1 MRAIE
6 RWASLLNRWRPSGG
20 ILAFWVC
27 LRIDCVFVADRSQ
40 VGRWSRLKRRPRHAD
55 SLTKPDPQGD
65 SVNRRSHPRFQTRFD
80 VLCSAGERE
89 GSGTLVNISRS
100 GARLDTSSHMPEPG
114 TKVRLYVFIQ
124 PVCPFE
130 LSGEVVRCDGTTFA
144 IRYSNLDAEVGRLVD
159 DVAALVMEP

>member
-1 MRAIE
+1 M
-6 RWASLLNRWRPSGG
+6 
-20 ILAFWVC
+20 
-27 LRIDCVFVADRSQ
+27 
-40 VGRWSRLKRRPRHAD
+40 
-55 SLTKPDPQGD
+55 
-65 SVNRRSHPRFQTRFD
+65 NRRTHPRFQTRFD

-89 GSGTLVNISRS
+89 GAGTLVNISRS
-100 GARLDTSSHMPEPG
+100 GARLDTSSHMPELG

-159 DVAALVMEP
+159 DVAALVIEP

>member
-1 MRAIE
+1 MAFT
-6 RWASLLNRWRPSGG
+6 ASAGHGSP
-20 ILAFWVC
+20 
-27 LRIDCVFVADRSQ
+27 
-40 VGRWSRLKRRPRHAD
+40 LKRSPGLAD
-55 SLTKPDPQGD
+55 SMMKLDPQGD

-100 GARLDTSSHMPEPG
+100 GARLDTSSHMPELG

-130 LSGEVVRCDGTTFA
+130 LSGEVVRCDGTSFA
-144 IRYSNLDAEVGRLVD
+144 IRYSNLNPEVGRLVD
-159 DVAALVMEP
+159 DVAALVIEP